1 MKKLFSIL
9 STLSLL
15 GLASAHGQVVIN
27 NLGDSYSQD
36 FNSLPTGAS
45 AGDNDN
51 FDWTNDISNGSNNTI
66 PNWYFSTSNK
76 NFADSD
82 AGRSIAPTGDTSR
95 IGTDRIL
102 SLGAT
107 GATTDRSI
115 GLRAQGFDLLNAPD
129 GAAFGLRLSNSTGAA
144 ISSLDV
150 EFTAEQWFE
159 GASAGSLDFYYLTT
173 DGTTNYTSLRG
184 EGTAPLGITTNG
196 TLVNQLSYTA
206 PQTSA
211 TDAIIDGTQAANSS
225 NLSHTITGLTWAN
238 GDDLWLV
245 WNKGD
250 ENSALAIDDF
260 TVTAIPE
267 PSSLALLAGALGLGL
282 VMLRRR
288 R

>member
-15 GLASAHGQVVIN
+15 GLASAHGQVVID

-45 AGDNDN
+45 AGSATN

-76 NFADSD
+76 NFTDSD
-82 AGRSIAPTGDTSR
+82 DGRSIAPTGDISR

-107 GATTDRSI
+107 EATTDRSM
-115 GLRAQGFDLLNAPD
+115 GMRAQGFDTAPD

-159 GASAGSLDFYYLTT
+159 EASAGSLDFYYLTT
-173 DGTTNYTSLRG
+173 NGTTNYTSLRG
-184 EGTAPLGITTNG
+184 EGTDPLGITTNG
-196 TLVNQLSYTA
+196 TQVSQLSYTA
-206 PQTSA
+206 PQTSV

-225 NLSHTITGLTWAN
+225 NLSHTITGLNWAN

-245 WNKGD
+245 WNKETD
-250 ENSALAIDDF
+250 TSALAIDDL
-260 TVTAIPE
+260 TVTVIPE